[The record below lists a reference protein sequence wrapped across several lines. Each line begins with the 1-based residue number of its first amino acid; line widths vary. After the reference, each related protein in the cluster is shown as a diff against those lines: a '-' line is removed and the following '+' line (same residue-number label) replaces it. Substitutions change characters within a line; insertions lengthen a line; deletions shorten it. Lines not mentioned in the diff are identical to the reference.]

1 MKKLNNMGPGVA
13 KNVQDMEFRIF
24 QTRLTEACG
33 LDLSCYKEK
42 QVQRRL
48 KAALAKSGHISLN
61 EYWRT
66 LEKNPEMR
74 RELVDFLTINVSN
87 FFRNAERFDQVQTKI
102 LPELLGTRKTL
113 RIWSAGC
120 SAGQEPYSIAIIL
133 REMTGTTRHYILGT
147 DVNKAVLQMARDGIY
162 TEEDVKE
169 VKPLV
174 LAKYF
179 VKQADKYILSNSVKQ
194 MVQYKIHNLLSDPYE
209 TDFDLIICRNVM
221 IYFTDKAKS
230 DVFNGFCESLRP
242 GGVLFIGGTETLMS
256 APNYGFELIHPF
268 LYRKVCE

>member
-1 MKKLNNMGPGVA
+1 LKNLNNLRSGVA
-13 KNVQDMEFRIF
+13 KDVQNVELRIF
-24 QTRLTEACG
+24 QTKLMEACG

-48 KAALAKSGHISLN
+48 SAALAKSGHTSLDD
-61 EYWRT
+61 YWRT
-66 LEKNPEMR
+66 LEKHPEMR
-74 RELVDFLTINVSN
+74 RDLVDFLTINVSN
-87 FFRNAERFDQVQTKI
+87 FFRNAERFDDVRTKI

-120 SAGQEPYSIAIIL
+120 SAGQEPYTIAIIL
-133 REMTGTTRHYILGT
+133 KEMTETPRHYVLGT

-162 TEEDVKE
+162 TEDDIKE

-179 VKQADKYILSNSVKQ
+179 VKQADKYVLSNNIKQ
-194 MVQYKIHNLLSDPYE
+194 MVQFKIHNLLSDPYE

-230 DVFNGFCESLRP
+230 DVFKGFHKSLRP